1 MFDQHDFRL
10 YIRTGAFALAASA
23 LGAIAQPV
31 LAADSSAKVQETYAD
46 IEKTF
51 GAVPTFVKQM
61 PAAALPGAWQEL
73 KDLELSEDT
82 ALSPKTKALISLAVS
97 AQIPC
102 TYCIWADTNTAR
114 QAGASDEEIGEAV
127 AMAALTRHWSTIF
140 NGLQVDLD
148 TFKQEL
154 GGETAK
160 QE

>member
-1 MFDQHDFRL
+1 MFDLRNSRINVRASVL
-10 YIRTGAFALAASA
+10 ALAIGLAGVTA
-23 LGAIAQPV
+23 GPAA
-31 LAADSSAKVQETYAD
+31 AADNTAKVKETYAD

-51 GAVPTFVKQM
+51 GGVPTFVKQM